1 MPSRTGTRHHQGN
14 SFMQPKDLVARFIS
28 HIHAQRFDEAKEL
41 LATDGFEYVGPNM
54 RFLSRDDML
63 AYQFGMAAI
72 QKDLIVRQLSADGEH
87 VFAILDYQTHFEPIG
102 DVRLAVWF
110 RVRGDR
116 IQTVETFY
124 NAAVVENMLGGNLP
138 SAVDTSK

>member
-1 MPSRTGTRHHQGN
+1 
-14 SFMQPKDLVARFIS
+14 MQPKETVERFIA
-28 HIHAQRFDEAKEL
+28 HIHAQRLDEAKNL
-41 LATDGFEYVGPNM
+41 LAAEGFEYVGPNM

-63 AYQFGMAAI
+63 SYQFGMVAI

-87 VFAILDYQTHFEPIG
+87 VFAILDYQTNFEPIG

-110 RVRGDR
+110 RVRAGK
-116 IQTVETFY
+116 IHTVEAFY

-138 SAVDTSK
+138 TAGG

>member
-1 MPSRTGTRHHQGN
+1 
-14 SFMQPKDLVARFIS
+14 MQPKDIVAQFIAD
-28 HIHAQRFDEAKEL
+28 IQAQRFDEAKAL
-41 LATDGFEYVGPNM
+41 LVDQGFEYVGPNM
-54 RFLSRDDML
+54 HLLSRDDML

-72 QKDLIVRQLSADGEH
+72 QKDLIVRQLSADDDH
-87 VFAILDYQTHFEPIG
+87 VFAILDYQTYFEPIG

-110 RVRGDR
+110 RVRNDK

-138 SAVDTSK
+138 SAE

>member
-1 MPSRTGTRHHQGN
+1 MD
-14 SFMQPKDLVARFIS
+14 PKDIVAQFIAE
-28 HIHAQRFDEAKEL
+28 IQAQRFDEAKDWL
-41 LATDGFEYVGPNM
+41 VAGGFEYVGPNM
-54 RFLSRDDML
+54 RFLDRDDML

-110 RVRGDR
+110 RVRNDK
-116 IQTVETFY
+116 IQTVEAFY

-138 SAVDTSK
+138 SATSR

>member
-1 MPSRTGTRHHQGN
+1 
-14 SFMQPKDLVARFIS
+14 MQPKDIVAQFIAD
-28 HIHAQRFDEAKEL
+28 IHAHRFDEAKDL
-41 LATDGFEYVGPNM
+41 LVADGFEYVGPNM

-63 AYQFGMAAI
+63 GYQFGMAAI

-87 VFAILDYQTHFEPIG
+87 VFAILDYRTYFEPIG

-110 RVRGDR
+110 RVREDK
-116 IQTVETFY
+116 IHTVEAFY

-138 SAVDTSK
+138 STAT

>member
-1 MPSRTGTRHHQGN
+1 
-14 SFMQPKDLVARFIS
+14 MQPKDIVSQFIAD
-28 HIHAQRFDEAKEL
+28 IHDQRFDEAKSW
-41 LATDGFEYVGPNM
+41 LATEGFEYVGPNT
-54 RFLSRDDML
+54 RFLSPDDML

-110 RVRGDR
+110 RVKGDK
-116 IQTVETFY
+116 IQTMETFY

-138 SAVDTSK
+138 SAD